1 MCVYVRACVCV
12 CVSACMCVR
21 ACVRVCLHM
30 SAVSV
35 SVCDASMHGCV

>member
-1 MCVYVRACVCV
+1 MYVRACVCV
-12 CVSACMCVR
+12 CECVHVR
-21 ACVRVCLHM
+21 ACMRVCLRM